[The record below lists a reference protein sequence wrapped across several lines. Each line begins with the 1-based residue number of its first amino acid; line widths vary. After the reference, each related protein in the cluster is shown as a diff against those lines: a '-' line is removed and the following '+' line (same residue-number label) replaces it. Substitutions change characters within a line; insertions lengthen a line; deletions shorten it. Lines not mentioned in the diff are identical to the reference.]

1 MNIQDEIN
9 NLKQNVNEI
18 EKQKAKLDF
27 YNSLIQAVK
36 YAGGACENITEEI
49 TLKELADIFA
59 INKVRF
65 TYIGESKRNMND
77 SLVYKKSSTLM

>member
-9 NLKQNVNEI
+9 ILKENINEI

-36 YAGGACENITEEI
+36 CAGGTEENITEDM
-49 TLKELADIFA
+49 TVKELADIFA

-65 TYIGESKRNMND
+65 TYIGELKRTVTD
-77 SLVYKKSSTLM
+77 QFAFKKSMF